1 MATGVQVWSQ
11 TAGVNATADSGFTWA
26 EGMAPSLVDPG
37 ARGLMASVAMWV
49 ADNNGSLVTGG
60 TTIAYTVATN
70 QVAAALTNGYT
81 VAVQFNATND
91 SSATLAVDGLTAA
104 PLQLTE
110 GTNLIGQEFQAGSI
124 CRFTYTSASTSWIAN
139 NFNKQVVAGFIST
152 TAQDQ
157 NFTGG
162 CTITS
167 YSIGTPT
174 GIYSVDPG
182 LCPLQYLTNGGAFTL
197 AAPAN
202 DGACAILVTNAP
214 AGAAGTISFSG
225 FNVGASIGDPLNTTS
240 SNKFIINIFRING
253 ISSYFIK
260 ALQ

>member
-11 TAGVNATADSGFTWA
+11 TQATNASADSGFTWA
-26 EGMAPSLVDPG
+26 EGMSPALVDDS
-37 ARGLMASVAMWV
+37 ARGVMASVAMWV

-70 QVAAALTNGYT
+70 QVEAALTAGYT

-91 SSATLAVDGLTAA
+91 TSATLNVDGLGDK
-104 PLQLTE
+104 PMQLTA
-110 GTNLIGQEFQAGSI
+110 GSNLLGQEFQTGAI
-124 CRFTYTSASTSWIAN
+124 CRFTYSSTGTGQWIAN
-139 NFNKQVVAGFIST
+139 NYNKQVVSGFISA
-152 TAQDQ
+152 TAADQ

-162 CTITS
+162 CTVTS
-167 YSIGTPT
+167 YNLGTGT
-174 GIYSVDPG
+174 GTYSVDPG
-182 LCPLQYLTNGGAFTL
+182 LGPLQYVTNAGAWTI

-202 DGACAILVTNAP
+202 DGACAVLMTN
-214 AGAAGTISFSG
+214 GATAGTVTFSG
-225 FNVGASIGDPLNTTS
+225 FTVGASVGDPLTTV
-240 SNKFIINIFRING
+240 NGNMFIVNIFRISG